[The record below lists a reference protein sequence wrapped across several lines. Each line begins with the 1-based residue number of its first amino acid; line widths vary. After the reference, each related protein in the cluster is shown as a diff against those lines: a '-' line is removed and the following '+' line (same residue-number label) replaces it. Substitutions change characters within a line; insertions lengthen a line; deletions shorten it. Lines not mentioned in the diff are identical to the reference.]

1 MGLEVRRT
9 SGENEILPKNLEV
22 NIWSQDRTYGP
33 KCHSRHTAQSVTGD
47 SIFTK
52 PSHSS
57 YFPYSR
63 VVLVGIRLIEGFP

>member
-1 MGLEVRRT
+1 VGLEVRRT
-9 SGENEILPKNLEV
+9 SGENEILPKNLEA

-33 KCHSRHTAQSVTGD
+33 KCHSRHMDQSVTGD
-47 SIFTK
+47 YIFTK

>member
-9 SGENEILPKNLEV
+9 SGENEVLPENLKASLE
-22 NIWSQDRTYGP
+22 IERTAPFPDG
-33 KCHSRHTAQSVTGD
+33 TVQSVIGGF
-47 SIFTK
+47 IFSK

-63 VVLVGIRLIEGFP
+63 VVLVGIGLIKGFP